1 VRRSNDADTSVDE
14 FRLLSERGG
23 LFPRPVRWRRQRPKL
38 ALLLLLLLLVA
49 GSVYVI
55 SRDGSSQVLTWAP
68 PGYPGYSGYASVTL
82 SSSGG
87 TLELDDDKNYR
98 LIPPSTPI
106 EGHTDVRGGRN
117 IVTMGGHCHIPDRGY
132 GASATSRRCLTF
144 RDDGGETSGRILHI
158 EGWYADG
165 PDLTE
170 GINLATPSAIVQ
182 IQNVRI
188 ERVVARGHEDLADLD
203 AYDGKGSHPDLL
215 QPFGGAKE
223 IRVDKFTG
231 RSGYQHFWLRWNP
244 PTNPPVHDKRYFFRR
259 VNTEAVSYVA
269 ADDGKTYYGHSG
281 WGWYR
286 YESPQLFLEDGT
298 VWHRHHPLASTATFK
313 GSFQNKEWTE
323 DRNPDYEPQI
333 AADSTGTYGYY
344 LDKAINANGRPA
356 VRNFDDSA
364 AGRVYSGI
372 PPGGD
377 YVPKGSI
384 GIGYAS
390 PGYGYTGPGQASGRW
405 WSWLATT

>member
-1 VRRSNDADTSVDE
+1 
-14 FRLLSERGG
+14 LG
-23 LFPRPVRWRRQRPKL
+23 LTYRWRRQRRKP

-49 GSVYVI
+49 GGVYLF
-55 SRDGSSQVLTWAP
+55 SRGAASQALTWAP
-68 PGYPGYSGYASVTL
+68 PGYPTYSGYVSLTL
-82 SSSGG
+82 STSGG
-87 TLELDDDKNYR
+87 TLELDDAKNYR
-98 LIPPSTPI
+98 LIPPSRPI
-106 EGHTDVRGGRN
+106 QGHTDVRGGGN
-117 IVTMGGHCHIPDRGY
+117 IVTMGGHCHTPDQGR
-132 GASATSRRCLTF
+132 GASALSRRCLTF
-144 RDDGGETSGRILHI
+144 RDDGGETSGRVLHI

-170 GINLATPSAIVQ
+170 GINLATPSAVVQ

-188 ERVVARGHEDLADLD
+188 EKVVSRGDDDLAGQD

-223 IRVDKFTG
+223 IRIDKFTG

-244 PTNPPVHDKRYFFRR
+244 PEDPPVHDKRYLFRR

-286 YESPQLFLEDGT
+286 YQSPQLFLEDGT
-298 VWHRHHPLASTATFK
+298 VWHKHHPLASTATFK
-313 GSFQNKEWTE
+313 GSFQNKEWTV

-333 AADSTGTYGYY
+333 ATDSTGTYGYY
-344 LDKAINANGRPA
+344 RDEAKSANGRPA
-356 VRNFDDSA
+356 VRNLADSA
-364 AGRVYSGI
+364 AGRVYSGV

-377 YVPKGSI
+377 YVPKGTV
-384 GIGYAS
+384 GIGYDS
-390 PGYGYTGPGQASGRW
+390 PGYGSP
-405 WSWLATT
+405 